1 MNTVSQAIKTR
12 LAQLAT
18 FPEKYNI
25 GELASEL
32 QKLAVRL
39 LEEEGEEL
47 PTLEESPDQV
57 QIYRVRSPICEF
69 TIMSTNQGIIDL
81 VNLGYHIIP

>member
-1 MNTVSQAIKTR
+1 MKNTIPQTIKTR

-32 QKLAVRL
+32 QKLAVKT
-39 LEEEGEEL
+39 LEEEEP
-47 PTLEESPDQV
+47 PTLEESPDEV
-57 QIYRVRSPICEF
+57 KIYRVRSPIHEF
-69 TIMSTNQGIIDL
+69 RIMSTNQEIIDL
-81 VNLGYHIIP
+81 VNVGYHVIP